1 LTTSDTATSRQA
13 VPPAAHR
20 STPLFLRSIGLK
32 TLRDQRQSLFWWI
45 IGTFVLSA
53 IMIMLYPQIDGGA
66 ELEAL
71 FEQMPAPIQAM
82 IGEEI
87 DLSTAAGY
95 LDLRMF
101 ATIAPLL
108 FLVYSIGRGNAAVAG
123 EESRGT
129 LDLLLAHPVRRWR
142 IIIEHTLAIGAG
154 LIVISIAMWG
164 GLVVGGILVDE
175 TFDWTAAAL
184 AILMSGLLGMV
195 FGTLALALGSQTGRP
210 GIAIGVSAA
219 VGIAMFFLH
228 SLAPLVDWLE
238 PARLISPFY
247 YAVGHSVMLDGFN
260 IPYALVLAGISIAL
274 TILAT
279 VAFSRRDIAI

>member
-1 LTTSDTATSRQA
+1 
-13 VPPAAHR
+13 
-20 STPLFLRSIGLK
+20 
-32 TLRDQRQSLFWWI
+32 
-45 IGTFVLSA
+45 
-53 IMIMLYPQIDGGA
+53 MIMLYPQIDGGA
-66 ELEAL
+66 EIEAL
-71 FEQMPAPIQAM
+71 FEQLPGPIQAM
-82 IGEEI
+82 VGEEI

-95 LDLRMF
+95 LDVRMF
-101 ATIAPLL
+101 STIAPLL

-123 EESRGT
+123 EESCGT

-154 LIVISIAMWG
+154 LSLISLAMWG
-164 GLVVGGILVDE
+164 GLVVGGILVDVE
-175 TFDWTAAAL
+175 FDWTSTAL

-195 FGTLALALGSQTGRP
+195 YGTLALALGSQTGKP

-219 VGIAMFFLH
+219 LGIGMFFLH

-260 IPYALVLAGISIAL
+260 IPYALVLTGVSIIL
-274 TILAT
+274 TTIAII
-279 VAFSRRDIAI
+279 AFSRRDIAI